1 MTRQN
6 LLIVESP
13 AKAKTISKY
22 LGPGFRIMASVGH
35 VKDLPPNR
43 LGVDLAQGFV
53 PEYVIIKGKEKII
66 RDLKA
71 AAKAADTIYLAPDPD
86 REGEAIAWHIAGEL
100 NGGGDRF
107 KRVLFNELTQ
117 RAIKAAVAS
126 PEELNKDKFE
136 AQQARRILDRLVGYQ
151 LSPLLWSRVKRGL
164 SAGRV
169 QSVALRM
176 ICDRERE
183 IQVFEPREYW
193 SLTARLKAVDPPE
206 FRARLSEYEGE
217 KIELKSEDETLRIL
231 EEIKN
236 APFTVGKVARKRK
249 KRYPP
254 PPFITSL
261 LQQEA
266 YKKLG
271 FSAKKTMS
279 IAQALY
285 EGVELGE
292 KGQIGLITYMR
303 TDSFRVSQEALT
315 EARALIEKNWG
326 RDFLP
331 DRPNAYKSRKGA
343 QEAHEAIRPANVEIQ
358 PAQTA
363 PYLSR
368 DQLVLYS
375 LIWKRFI
382 ASQMTPALYD
392 ETQADIEAAKAVFR
406 ASGSVMVFAGFTSLY
421 EEAAQEGDAEKG
433 AESPLPPL
441 KKDQGLTLLSLDPAQ
456 HFTQPPARYTEATLI
471 KALEKN
477 GIGRPSTYAAILS
490 NINQREYVSAVK
502 GRFQPTELGFLV
514 SDLLIANFPDIMD
527 MAFTARM
534 EKRLDGIER
543 GEVAWTKVLEQFY
556 GSFNRDLEKAKSS
569 MKGEVLTELK
579 CPDCG
584 SNLSIRSGRNG
595 LFLSC
600 SAYPKCSFTSNYVRD
615 EKGRPALV
623 EKRPFAEQKGEPT
636 GKICRDCGAKMLLKT
651 GRNGQR
657 FLACERYPSCTYTE
671 APGTGVSCPEEG
683 CGGEIKERSSK
694 KGTRFYGCS
703 NYPECH
709 FVMWDEPYGGAC
721 PLCGTKVMTIRRK
734 KGSTPKIQCRKK
746 GCGYNAS
753 LPEEPLP
760 AEKS

>member
-43 LGVDLAQGFV
+43 LGVDLAKGFV
-53 PEYVIIKGKEKII
+53 PEYVIIKGKEKIL

-100 NGGGDRF
+100 SGGENRF
-107 KRVLFNELTQ
+107 RRVLFNELTP

-126 PEELNKDKFE
+126 PEVLNKDKFE

-151 LSPLLWSRVKRGL
+151 ISPLLWSRVKRGL

-183 IQVFEPREYW
+183 ILAFIPREYW
-193 SLTARLKAVDPPE
+193 SLTAKLKATDPPE
-206 FRARLSEYEGE
+206 FRARLTEYEGE
-217 KIELKSEDETLRIL
+217 KIELKGEQETLRVL
-231 EEIKN
+231 EAVENESFI
-236 APFTVGKVARKRK
+236 VRKVSKKRK
-249 KRYPP
+249 KRNPL

-279 IAQALY
+279 VAQALY

-292 KGQIGLITYMR
+292 KGQTGLITYMR
-303 TDSFRVSQEALT
+303 TDSFRISQEALGD
-315 EARALIEKNWG
+315 ARAFIEKTYG
-326 RDFLP
+326 REFLP
-331 DRPNAYKSRKGA
+331 DKPNVYKSRKGA
-343 QEAHEAIRPANVEIQ
+343 QEAHEAVRPANVELL
-358 PAQTA
+358 PGKTA

-368 DQLVLYS
+368 DQLALYT
-375 LIWKRFI
+375 LIWKRFL

-392 ETQADIEAAKAVFR
+392 ETQVDIEAGKAVFR
-406 ASGSVMVFAGFTSLY
+406 ASGSVMVFPGFTSLY
-421 EEAAQEGDAEKG
+421 EEAAPDGDGEKG
-433 AESPLPPL
+433 AETPLPPL
-441 KKDQGLTLLSLDPAQ
+441 KKDQSLTLLGLDPAQ

-477 GIGRPSTYAAILS
+477 GIGRPSTYASILS
-490 NINQREYVSAVK
+490 NINQREYVSVTK

-527 MAFTARM
+527 TAFTARM

-556 GSFNRDLEKAKSS
+556 GSFNSNLEKAKSS
-569 MKGEVLTELK
+569 MKGEVPTELK

-584 SNLSIRSGRNG
+584 LNLSIRSGRNG

-600 SAYPKCSFTSNYVRD
+600 SGYPKCSFTSNYVRD
-615 EKGRPALV
+615 EKGAPVLA
-623 EKRPFAEQKGEPT
+623 EKKPFAEQKGEPT
-636 GKICRDCGAKMLLKT
+636 GKICSECGAKMLLKT
-651 GRNGQR
+651 SRNGQR
-657 FLACERYPSCTYTE
+657 FLACERYPLCTYTE
-671 APGTGVSCPEEG
+671 APGTGVSCPGEG

-703 NYPECH
+703 NYPQCH
-709 FVMWDEPYGGAC
+709 FVMWDEPYEGKC
-721 PLCGTKVMTIRRK
+721 PLCGTKVMMIRRK
-734 KGSTPKIQCRKK
+734 KGSSPQIHCRGK
-746 GCGYNAS
+746 GCGYTAA
-753 LPEEPLP
+753 LPEESYPVV
-760 AEKS
+760 KS